1 MYGVLTP
8 FGIFKVDE
16 KGNIVEFEEREVV
29 DELLDRER
37 YKKFL
42 EENNLK
48 EPTEEVLRAF
58 RKNLVEF
65 LEKNYGKERTVKML
79 NYYISKFSREK
90 IARLNRRDRLIIQV
104 SSAITDLDRILNLM
118 CERLR
123 EWYALHYPELE
134 VKDHEKFARLV
145 RDYKKRENFRD
156 FEFSVGMEFSEKDAE
171 EVARFADAILTL
183 FSLRDELDKYLKEL
197 VKEEMPNLYELL
209 GHILAAKLLSA
220 AGSMEK
226 LAKMPASTIQ
236 LLGAEKALFR
246 YLRSKGKTK
255 PPKHG
260 IIFLHPYIHRAPKK
274 KRGKIARL
282 LASKLA
288 VAARMDYYTK
298 EKKGKE
304 LKNELEEKV
313 KEILEEKE

>member
-1 MYGVLTP
+1 M
-8 FGIFKVDE
+8 
-16 KGNIVEFEEREVV
+16 
-29 DELLDRER
+29 EL
-37 YKKFL
+37 
-42 EENNLK
+42 
-48 EPTEEVLRAF
+48 
-58 RKNLVEF
+58 
-65 LEKNYGKERTVKML
+65 
-79 NYYISKFSREK
+79 
-90 IARLNRRDRLIIQV
+90 
-104 SSAITDLDRILNLM
+104 
-118 CERLR
+118 
-123 EWYALHYPELE
+123 
-134 VKDHEKFARLV
+134 
-145 RDYKKRENFRD
+145 
-156 FEFSVGMEFSEKDAE
+156 SEKDAE
-171 EVARFADAILTL
+171 EVARFADAIVTL

-260 IIFLHPYIHRAPKK
+260 VIFLHPYIHRAPKK

-304 LKNELEEKV
+304 LKKELEEKV